1 MTYDV
6 GFVGYGLM
14 GKAHANA
21 LARLPMFFPDAPA
34 TNRHVIAGRDE
45 TALAEAA
52 DRYGFDRT
60 TTDWREVIDSV
71 DVVYVLT
78 PNDLHAEPSIAALEA
93 GVHVL
98 CEKPLATTLEAAE
111 HMVDAAEASDAVA
124 GCAFNYR
131 FVPAMR
137 RIKGLVDDGV
147 LGELRHF
154 RGPYL
159 QDFQADADGPWIWRN
174 DADVAGYGRVGDVG
188 SHTIDL
194 ARWLVGDVERVAG
207 MLTQFVDERPHPDTG
222 EPTPVTTDDAY
233 GALLEFE
240 SGVQGVIEGSRM
252 ATGHKNTNVVELIG
266 SKGAVR
272 YDVERFNEIEL
283 RREDDEGFQTISVT
297 GPDDPYMDHWWP
309 AGHGIGWEHSFVHE
323 NDEFLRHIDDG
334 TPHRPSFADAYAVQE
349 VVEAI
354 VESDAGGN
362 WVDV

>member
-6 GFVGYGLM
+6 GFLGYGMM

-45 TALAEAA
+45 AALAEAA

-60 TTDWREVIDSV
+60 TTDWREAVDTV
-71 DVVYVLT
+71 DVLYVLT
-78 PNDLHAEPSIAALEA
+78 PNHLHADPTVAALEA

-98 CEKPLATTLEAAE
+98 CEKPLARTLEEANR
-111 HMVDAAEASDAVA
+111 MVDAAEASDAVA

-131 FVPAMR
+131 FVPAIR
-137 RIKGLVDDGV
+137 RIKGLVDDDV

-154 RGPYL
+154 RGEFL
-159 QDFQADADGPWIWRN
+159 QQFQADPDGPFLWRN
-174 DADVAGYGRVGDVG
+174 DADIAGHGWIGDAG

-222 EPTPVTTDDAY
+222 EPTPVTTTDAY

-240 SGVQGVIEGSRM
+240 SGVQGVVEGSRV
-252 ATGHKNTNVVELIG
+252 ATGHENTNTIELIG
-266 SKGAVR
+266 SKGTVR
-272 YDVERFNEIEL
+272 YEIERFNEIEL

-297 GPDDPYMDHWWP
+297 GPGYPYMDHWWP
-309 AGHGIGWEHSFVHE
+309 AGHGIDWEHSLVHE
-323 NDEFLRHIDDG
+323 NYEFLRHVDG
-334 TPHRPSFADAYAVQE
+334 GQRYAPDFGDAYAVQE
-349 VVEAI
+349 VVDA
-354 VESDAGGN
+354 VAESADRGA
-362 WVDV
+362 WVTV